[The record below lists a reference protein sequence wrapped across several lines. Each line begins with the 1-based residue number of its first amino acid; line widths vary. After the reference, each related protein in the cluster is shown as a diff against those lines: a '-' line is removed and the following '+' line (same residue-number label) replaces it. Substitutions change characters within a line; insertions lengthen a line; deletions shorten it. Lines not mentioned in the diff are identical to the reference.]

1 MVLLSNFID
10 FTIYTKS
17 KNNCFVYHKIIFILL
32 YNELYT
38 LTIKNINKL
47 ISFSPFQT
55 CRIFSKLICKTYAYP
70 VK

>member
-47 ISFSPFQT
+47 ISFSPF
-55 CRIFSKLICKTYAYP
+55 RHAAFFPNSFAKHMLIQ
-70 VK
+70 